1 MPEESMSVWPKPLAP
16 LAPLAGSEGELIAVS
31 IAVDPRRLETL
42 LEAIAGLSFPINP
55 QIYHEAALIYRYA
68 DGRETSED
76 VTLVE
81 FPAYEKRLEEVRGA
95 LAAYGFDPES
105 ARVASMLDEIH
116 AGGLEE
122 PAPPGAPYVA
132 RRRIRGRSALVH

>member
-1 MPEESMSVWPKPLAP
+1 MLEGSMSVWPKPAP
-16 LAPLAGSEGELIAVS
+16 PVAPLAGSEGELVSIS

-42 LEAIAGLSFPINP
+42 LEAIARLSFPINP
-55 QIYHEAALIYRYA
+55 QIYHEAALMYRYA

-81 FPAYEKRLEEVRGA
+81 FPAYEKRLGEVRGA

-105 ARVASMLDEIH
+105 AHVASMLDEIH
-116 AGGLEE
+116 AGGVEE
-122 PAPPGAPYVA
+122 PAPPGAAYVA
-132 RRRIRGRSALVH
+132 RRRLRAKSALVQ